1 MQLSV
6 IILNYNVRYFLEQC
20 VLSVQEALKG
30 IEAEVIVVDNNSPD
44 DSCVM
49 MRTRFPHITLIE
61 NKENTGFPK
70 GNNIGVAVAKG
81 KYICILNPDTVV
93 SNDTFTKLLA
103 LAPHKSDMGIATVKL
118 VDGRGRFLPESKMG
132 IPTPWV
138 AATKIL
144 GLYKIFPKWR
154 LVNRYYAMHLQP
166 HEAGKVG
173 IVVGAFMFMERS
185 LYNSVGGFDEEFFM
199 YIEDFDL
206 SYTILKTGCSNYYL
220 PVTSVIHYKGE
231 STVKDGT
238 YMVRFKQG
246 MQRFYQKHFR
256 RSPLFDL
263 MMDAGTLF
271 FSKTKKITDGAVEK
285 PHHYILFS
293 ANAGLK
299 TLVSQQFNHDV
310 KQYETYADATLASI
324 PDAESAHTEII
335 FDNELLTFGD
345 IIAAMERFT
354 HKGFTFKIK
363 PAGSDF
369 MLGSNSSNDRG
380 EVILLQKS
388 TAEAVL

>member
-6 IILNYNVRYFLEQC
+6 VILNYNVRYFLEQC
-20 VLSVQEALKG
+20 VLSVKEALKG

-44 DSCVM
+44 DSCAM
-49 MRTRFPHITLIE
+49 MRTRFPEITLIE
-61 NKENTGFPK
+61 NKENAGFPK
-70 GNNIGVAVAKG
+70 GNNIGVAAAKG

-93 SNDTFTKLLA
+93 TNDTFTKLLA
-103 LAPHKSDMGIATVKL
+103 LAPYKPDMGVATVKL

-144 GLYKIFPKWR
+144 GLYKVFPKWR
-154 LVNRYYAMHLQP
+154 LCNRYYAMHLQP
-166 HEAGKVG
+166 DEAGKVG
-173 IVVGAFMFMERS
+173 IVAGAFMFMERS
-185 LYNSVGGFDEEFFM
+185 CYNQVGGFDEDFFM

-206 SYTILKTGCSNYYL
+206 SYTILKTGRTNYYL
-220 PVTSVIHYKGE
+220 PVASVIHYKGE

-271 FSKTKKITDGAVEK
+271 FSKTKKITDGVVNK

-293 ANAGLK
+293 ADAGLK
-299 TLVSQQFNHDV
+299 ALVSQQLNHEV
-310 KQYETYADATLASI
+310 KQCEAYTDGALALI
-324 PDAESAHTEII
+324 PYAESAHTEVI
-335 FDNELLTFGD
+335 FDNELLTFGA
-345 IIAAMERFT
+345 IIAIMERFT
-354 HKGFTFKIK
+354 HKGFTFKIR
-363 PAGSDF
+363 PAASNF

-380 EVILLQKS
+380 EVIVLEKS

>member
-6 IILNYNVRYFLEQC
+6 IILNYNVRHFLELC
-20 VLSVQEALKG
+20 VLSVKQALKD
-30 IEAEVIVVDNNSPD
+30 IEGEIIVVDNNSPD
-44 DSCVM
+44 DSCAM
-49 MRTRFPHITLIE
+49 MRSRFPEITLIE

-93 SNDTFTKLLA
+93 AEDTFAKLLA
-103 LAPHKSDMGIATVKL
+103 FASHKPDMGIAAVKL

-154 LVNRYYAMHLQP
+154 LFNRYYAMHLQP

-185 LYNSVGGFDEEFFM
+185 CYNQVGGFDEDFFM

-206 SYTILKTGCSNYYL
+206 SYTILKTGRTNYYL

-271 FSKTKKITDGAVEK
+271 FFKTRKITDGAVKK

-293 ANAGLK
+293 ADAGLK
-299 TLVSQQFNHDV
+299 ALVSQKLNHEV
-310 KQYETYADATLASI
+310 KQYQTYTDATLALI
-324 PDAESAHTEII
+324 PVSESAHTEVI
-335 FDNELLTFGD
+335 FDNEMITFGE
-345 IIAAMERFT
+345 IIAVMERFT
-354 HKGFTFKIK
+354 HKGFTFKIR
-363 PAGSDF
+363 PAGTGF

-380 EVILLQKS
+380 EVV
-388 TAEAVL
+388 VL